1 MKKVVS
7 NSQNINIPFAAIQL
21 TSKCNLNCDFCF
33 RRLNIKETSFNRIK
47 EVIKKLAEYN
57 TTTLVLSGGEP
68 LLVKDIKKILKFAKK
83 LGIKTVLQS
92 NGILLK
98 KRLNSFAPYI
108 NWISLSLDGWNEQTN
123 AIMRSAKQFKA
134 TIEVLPLIKKHDIK
148 IKLGTVVTK
157 KNYKNIKDI
166 GKLIQSY
173 VTVWKLYQF
182 YPRAHTYAHKN
193 KNQFIIDDNTF
204 LKTAKEIR
212 RAFPKLS
219 ISTHSIKEF
228 DKSPCLLIN
237 PNGDVY
243 VTRNAKDYFIGNLVK
258 EPDKFIE
265 NYKKMNIFSE
275 INKNFNKT
283 YKD

>member
-1 MKKVVS
+1 MSKKE
-7 NSQNINIPFAAIQL
+7 INIPFAAIQL
-21 TSKCNLNCDFCF
+21 TSRCNLNCDFCF
-33 RRLNIKETSFNRIK
+33 RRLNIDEVSFNQIK

-68 LLVKDIKKILKFAKK
+68 LLVKDIKKILKFARN

-98 KRLNSFAPYI
+98 RKLNSFAPYI
-108 NWISLSLDGWNEQTN
+108 NWISLSLDGYNEQTN
-123 AIMRSAKQFKA
+123 ATMRSSKQLRA
-134 TIEVLPLIKKHDIK
+134 TIEVLPLIKKHNIK

-166 GKLIQSY
+166 GKLIQPY
-173 VTVWKLYQF
+173 VTIWKLYQF
-182 YPRAHTYAHKN
+182 YPRAHTCAHKN
-193 KNQFIIDDNTF
+193 KNQFIIDDRTF
-204 LKTAKEIR
+204 LKIAKQIR

-219 ISTHSIKEF
+219 ISTHSVKEF
-228 DKSPCLLIN
+228 DKSPCLLMN

-243 VTRNAKDYFIGNLVK
+243 ITQNAKDYFIGNLVK
-258 EPDKFIE
+258 KPDKFVE
-265 NYKKMNIFSE
+265 NYRKMNIFSE

>member
-1 MKKVVS
+1 MKKEIF
-7 NSQNINIPFAAIQL
+7 NIQNINIPFAAIQL
-21 TSKCNLNCDFCF
+21 TSKCNLSCDFCF
-33 RRLNIKETSFNRIK
+33 RRLNIKEISFNRIK

-83 LGIKTVLQS
+83 LGIRTVLQS

-108 NWISLSLDGWNEQTN
+108 NWISLSLDGYNEQTN
-123 AIMRSAKQFKA
+123 AIMRSVKQFKA
-134 TIEVLPLIKKHDIK
+134 TVEILPLIKKHDIK

-166 GKLIQSY
+166 GKLIQPY

-182 YPRAHTYAHKN
+182 YPRAYTYAHKN
-193 KNQFIIDDNTF
+193 KNQFIIDDDTF

-228 DKSPCLLIN
+228 DKSPCLLMN

-243 VTRNAKDYFIGNLVK
+243 ITRNAKDYFIGNLVK

-283 YKD
+283 YKN